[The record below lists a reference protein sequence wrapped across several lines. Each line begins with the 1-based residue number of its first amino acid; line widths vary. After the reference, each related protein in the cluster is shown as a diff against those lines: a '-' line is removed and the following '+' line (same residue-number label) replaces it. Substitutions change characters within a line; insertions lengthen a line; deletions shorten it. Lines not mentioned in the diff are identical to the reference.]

1 MIIPITKRCDQP
13 TGFEINMSEQHIFL
27 VGPMGVGKTTV
38 GKQLASLLHRPFID
52 VDAEIESRCGADIQ
66 WIFDMEGEKGFRERE
81 SKVLR
86 EIISSSPSSVIATG
100 GGVVLSA
107 QNRQI
112 LQSNG
117 QVIYLSAPKEQLN
130 ERMRRDKSR
139 PLLQVEDREKV
150 INKLLEERD
159 PLYREVAD
167 VVFSAEGGSASRVA
181 KVLLDEL
188 SKH

>member
-1 MIIPITKRCDQP
+1 
-13 TGFEINMSEQHIFL
+13 MSEQHIFL

-38 GKQLASLLHRPFID
+38 GKQLAGLLHRPFVD
-52 VDAEIESRCGADIQ
+52 VDAEIETRCGADIP
-66 WIFDMEGEKGFRERE
+66 WIFDMEGEQGFRQRE
-81 SKVLR
+81 SKVL
-86 EIISSSPSSVIATG
+86 EDIIASNPSSVIATG

-107 QNRQI
+107 KNRQL
-112 LQSNG
+112 LQSSG
-117 QVIYLSAPKEQLN
+117 QVIYLSASEQQLY

-150 INKLLEERD
+150 ISQLLEVRD
-159 PLYREVAD
+159 PLYKEVAD
-167 VVFSAEGGSASRVA
+167 VVFSAEGGSSAKVA

>member
-1 MIIPITKRCDQP
+1 
-13 TGFEINMSEQHIFL
+13 MSEQHIFL
-27 VGPMGVGKTTV
+27 VGPMGVGKTTI
-38 GKQLASLLHRPFID
+38 GKQLAGLLHRPFVD
-52 VDAEIESRCGADIQ
+52 VDAEIEARCGADIP
-66 WIFDMEGEKGFRERE
+66 WIFDMEGEQGFRQRE
-81 SKVLR
+81 SKVL
-86 EIISSSPSSVIATG
+86 EDIISSSPSSVIATG

-107 QNRQI
+107 KNRKL
-112 LQSNG
+112 LQASG
-117 QVIYLSAPKEQLN
+117 QVIYLSASKEQLY

-150 INKLLEERD
+150 INQLLEVRD

-167 VVFSAEGGSASRVA
+167 VVFSSEGGSAARVA

>member
-1 MIIPITKRCDQP
+1 
-13 TGFEINMSEQHIFL
+13 
-27 VGPMGVGKTTV
+27 MGVGKTTV

-52 VDAEIESRCGADIQ
+52 VDAEIETRCGADIP
-66 WIFDMEGEKGFRERE
+66 WIFDMEGEQGFRQRE
-81 SKVLR
+81 SKVL
-86 EIISSSPSSVIATG
+86 EDIIASNPSSVIATG

-107 QNRQI
+107 KNRQL
-112 LQSNG
+112 LQSSG
-117 QVIYLSAPKEQLN
+117 QVIYLSASEQQLY

-150 INKLLEERD
+150 ISQLLEVRD
-159 PLYREVAD
+159 PLYKEVAD
-167 VVFSAEGGSASRVA
+167 VVFSAEGGSSAKVA

>member
-1 MIIPITKRCDQP
+1 
-13 TGFEINMSEQHIFL
+13 MSEQHIYL

-38 GKQLASLLHRPFID
+38 GKQLASLLHRPFVDI
-52 VDAEIESRCGADIQ
+52 DAEIESRCGADIQ

-81 SKVLR
+81 TKIL
-86 EIISSSPSSVIATG
+86 EDIIFNSSSSVIATG

-107 QNRQI
+107 KNRQV
-112 LQSNG
+112 LQANG
-117 QVIYLSAPKEQLN
+117 QVIYLSASKEQLY

-139 PLLQVEDREKV
+139 PLLQVEDRQKV
-150 INKLLEERD
+150 INHLLEVRD

-167 VVFSAEGGSASRVA
+167 VVFSAEGGSAARVA

>member
-1 MIIPITKRCDQP
+1 
-13 TGFEINMSEQHIFL
+13 MSEQHIFL

-38 GKQLASLLHRPFID
+38 GKQLASLLHRPFVD

-66 WIFDMEGEKGFRERE
+66 WIFDMEGEQGFRKRE
-81 SKVLR
+81 SKVLND
-86 EIISSSPSSVIATG
+86 IIANTPSSVVATG
-100 GGVVLSA
+100 GGVILSEK
-107 QNRQI
+107 NRQA
-112 LQSNG
+112 LQANG
-117 QVIYLSAPKEQLN
+117 QIIYLLAAKEQLY

-150 INKLLEERD
+150 IDQLLEIRD

-167 VVFSAEGGSASRVA
+167 VVFSADGGSAARVA
-181 KVLLDEL
+181 KILLDEL

>member
-1 MIIPITKRCDQP
+1 
-13 TGFEINMSEQHIFL
+13 MSEQHIFL

-38 GKQLASLLHRPFID
+38 GRQLAGLLHRPFID
-52 VDAEIESRCGADIQ
+52 VDAEIESRCGADIP

-81 SKVLR
+81 SKVLSD
-86 EIISSSPSSVIATG
+86 IVANNPSSVIATG
-100 GGVVLSA
+100 GGVVLSKK
-107 QNRQI
+107 NRQL
-112 LQSNG
+112 LQACG
-117 QVIYLSAPKEQLN
+117 QVIYLSASKEQLY

-150 INKLLEERD
+150 IAELLEVRD

-167 VVFSAEGGSASRVA
+167 IVFSAEGGSSAKVA
-181 KVLLDEL
+181 KILLEEL

>member
-1 MIIPITKRCDQP
+1 
-13 TGFEINMSEQHIFL
+13 
-27 VGPMGVGKTTV
+27 MGVGKTTV
-38 GKQLASLLHRPFID
+38 GKQLSGLLHRPFVD
-52 VDAEIESRCGADIQ
+52 VDAEIETRCGADIP
-66 WIFDMEGEKGFRERE
+66 WIFDMEGEQGFRQRE
-81 SKVLR
+81 SKVL
-86 EIISSSPSSVIATG
+86 EDIIASNPSSVIATG

-107 QNRQI
+107 KNRE
-112 LQSNG
+112 LLHANG
-117 QVIYLSAPKEQLN
+117 QVIYLCASKEQLY

-150 INKLLEERD
+150 IDQLLEVRD

-167 VVFSAEGGSASRVA
+167 VVFSSEGGSAARVA

>member
-1 MIIPITKRCDQP
+1 M
-13 TGFEINMSEQHIFL
+13 NEQHIFL

-38 GKQLASLLHRPFID
+38 GKQLSGLLHRPFVD

-81 SKVLR
+81 SKVL
-86 EIISSSPSSVIATG
+86 EDIIANNPSSVIATG

-107 QNRQI
+107 KNRQ
-112 LQSNG
+112 LLHVNG
-117 QVIYLSAPKEQLN
+117 QVIYLSASKEQLY

-150 INKLLEERD
+150 INQLLEVRD
-159 PLYREVAD
+159 PLYLEVAD
-167 VVFSAEGGSASRVA
+167 VVFSSEGGSAARVA
-181 KVLLDEL
+181 KILLDEL

>member
-1 MIIPITKRCDQP
+1 MINQP
-13 TGFEINMSEQHIFL
+13 VFEFEMSEQHIFL

-38 GKQLASLLHRPFID
+38 GKQLASLLHRPFVDI
-52 VDAEIESRCGADIQ
+52 DAEIETRCGADIQ

-81 SKVLR
+81 SKVLQD
-86 EIISSSPSSVIATG
+86 IIETNPSSVIATG
-100 GGVVLSA
+100 GGVVMSA
-107 QNRQI
+107 KNRKV
-112 LQSNG
+112 LQSSG
-117 QVIYLSAPKEQLN
+117 QVIYLCASKEQLY

-139 PLLQVEDREKV
+139 PLLQVEDREQV
-150 INKLLEERD
+150 INKLLEVRD

-167 VVFSAEGGSASRVA
+167 VVFSSEGGSAARVA